1 MRAAYKSKDKQRLQV
16 YRACEQEYNRR
27 YSEHQSRICKD
38 ISVQLTAAV
47 LYTLNVCEDFETE
60 DIQRVFR
67 EINGTFEDMS
77 GVGFAGKFDGDDLIE
92 LCKERFGID
101 LNAEITAEFETKR
114 SGRGGD

>member
-1 MRAAYKSKDKQRLQV
+1 MRAAYKAKDKQRLQV

-27 YSEHQSRICKD
+27 YSEHQARICKD

-77 GVGFAGKFDGDDLIE
+77 GVGFAGKFDGDDLI
-92 LCKERFGID
+92 
-101 LNAEITAEFETKR
+101 
-114 SGRGGD
+114 

>member
-27 YSEHQSRICKD
+27 YNEHQARICKD

-67 EINGTFEDMS
+67 EIN
-77 GVGFAGKFDGDDLIE
+77 DLVE

>member
-1 MRAAYKSKDKQRLQV
+1 MRAAYKDKDKQRLKI

-27 YSEHQSRICKD
+27 YNEHQARICKD

-77 GVGFAGKFDGDDLIE
+77 GVGFAGKFDGDDLAE
-92 LCKERFGID
+92 LCKERFKID
-101 LNAEITAEFETKR
+101 LNAEITAEFETKGAK
-114 SGRGGD
+114 S